1 MFTKDALPASSS
13 ATPNGQALAYVYFS
27 NRPFGVKRFQTI
39 HHYSA
44 DGARGLALLFGIG
57 TEALPAW
64 DSKDEVE
71 QSLRRPDRDWQYQH

>member
-1 MFTKDALPASSS
+1 MKTANPVDVARIELLLADLRLPAIKLMW
-13 ATPNGQALAYVYFS
+13 AKLAEQAYVYFS

-57 TEALPAW
+57 TEALVW
-64 DSKDEVE
+64 SFRCQGVC
-71 QSLRRPDRDWQYQH
+71 